1 DQSRR
6 RRDPGR
12 GARRT
17 PEQARWE
24 VRRGPHRPDREP
36 AGGDQVARDLRG
48 AGSRHPPS
56 RAPRARGHGA
66 DEGDAALQGEGR
78 AGVRRPRVQRPV
90 VHRTPSRSRGVCTQ
104 HAAFRERRDPR
115 TTSSRAGD
123 RRRPALAALA
133 LFHSTRDVR
142 QGRPVRPQGV
152 RGLHHGLRSA
162 APYAGADPVAVG
174 RGERGDARR
183 AEEGPR
189 GAEGEEED
197 QVSKDLWKG
206 RFEGGLDPKVRD
218 FTASLELDKRLASH
232 DVRGSIAHARML
244 GRQSVISKDEA
255 AKLVRELER
264 IAGEIEAGTFAWPA
278 DAEDVHS
285 AVERVLTERAGAVG
299 GKLHTGRSRN
309 DQIALDLRLLVVEL
323 LDGLDAALRSLARAL
338 VERASEESDTV
349 MPGYTHLQRAQ
360 PVSLAHHLLAHVE
373 ALRRDRMRVNEARER
388 AAVSPL
394 GAGALA
400 GVPYAI
406 DPQAVAKEL
415 GLARTFRN
423 SIDAVADRDFVADFA
438 YVCALAAVHASRF
451 AEELVLW
458 TSAEFGFAEFSD
470 QHATGSSIMPQK
482 KNPDVA
488 ELVRGRT
495 GRIIGDLVAIL
506 TTLKG
511 LPLAYD

>member
-1 DQSRR
+1 
-6 RRDPGR
+6 
-12 GARRT
+12 
-17 PEQARWE
+17 
-24 VRRGPHRPDREP
+24 
-36 AGGDQVARDLRG
+36 
-48 AGSRHPPS
+48 
-56 RAPRARGHGA
+56 
-66 DEGDAALQGEGR
+66 
-78 AGVRRPRVQRPV
+78 
-90 VHRTPSRSRGVCTQ
+90 
-104 HAAFRERRDPR
+104 
-115 TTSSRAGD
+115 
-123 RRRPALAALA
+123 
-133 LFHSTRDVR
+133 
-142 QGRPVRPQGV
+142 
-152 RGLHHGLRSA
+152 
-162 APYAGADPVAVG
+162 
-174 RGERGDARR
+174 
-183 AEEGPR
+183 
-189 GAEGEEED
+189 
-197 QVSKDLWKG
+197 VSKDLWKG

-244 GRQSVISKDEA
+244 GRQGVISKDEA

-511 LPLAYD
+511 LPLAYDGDLQEHRVPLYDAAAAIPALETLAVVVKGLRFDRDAMRRASERGMLTATDLADHLARRGVPFREAHEIVGRLVRERLAQKKDLADVTIAELRAVDPRFDESAVDETDVSRSLASRSSPGGTAPERVRAAIEEARTALLA

>member
-1 DQSRR
+1 M
-6 RRDPGR
+6 
-12 GARRT
+12 
-17 PEQARWE
+17 
-24 VRRGPHRPDREP
+24 
-36 AGGDQVARDLRG
+36 
-48 AGSRHPPS
+48 
-56 RAPRARGHGA
+56 
-66 DEGDAALQGEGR
+66 
-78 AGVRRPRVQRPV
+78 
-90 VHRTPSRSRGVCTQ
+90 
-104 HAAFRERRDPR
+104 
-115 TTSSRAGD
+115 
-123 RRRPALAALA
+123 
-133 LFHSTRDVR
+133 
-142 QGRPVRPQGV
+142 
-152 RGLHHGLRSA
+152 
-162 APYAGADPVAVG
+162 
-174 RGERGDARR
+174 
-183 AEEGPR
+183 
-189 GAEGEEED
+189 
-197 QVSKDLWKG
+197 SKDLWKG

-255 AKLVRELER
+255 ATLVRELER
-264 IAGEIEAGTFAWPA
+264 IAGEIASGSFAWPA

-285 AVERVLTERAGAVG
+285 AVERVLTERTGAVG
-299 GKLHTGRSRN
+299 GKLHTARSRN

-338 VERASEESDTV
+338 VERASEESETV

-488 ELVRGRT
+488 ELVRGRA
-495 GRIIGDLVAIL
+495 GRIIGDLVAVL

-511 LPLAYD
+511 LPLAYDGDLQEHRVPLYDAAAVIPAIETLALVVKGLRFDRDAMRRATERGMLTATDLADHLARRGVPFREAHEIVGRIVRDRIGTGKDLGGMSVDDLRRHDKRFEASAIDEMRPERSVASRASPGGTAPDRVREALAEVKAALKR

>member
-1 DQSRR
+1 
-6 RRDPGR
+6 
-12 GARRT
+12 
-17 PEQARWE
+17 
-24 VRRGPHRPDREP
+24 
-36 AGGDQVARDLRG
+36 
-48 AGSRHPPS
+48 
-56 RAPRARGHGA
+56 
-66 DEGDAALQGEGR
+66 
-78 AGVRRPRVQRPV
+78 
-90 VHRTPSRSRGVCTQ
+90 
-104 HAAFRERRDPR
+104 
-115 TTSSRAGD
+115 
-123 RRRPALAALA
+123 
-133 LFHSTRDVR
+133 
-142 QGRPVRPQGV
+142 
-152 RGLHHGLRSA
+152 
-162 APYAGADPVAVG
+162 
-174 RGERGDARR
+174 
-183 AEEGPR
+183 
-189 GAEGEEED
+189 
-197 QVSKDLWKG
+197 VSKDLWKG

-255 AKLVRELER
+255 ATLVRELER
-264 IAGEIEAGTFAWPA
+264 IAGEIENGTFAWPT

-285 AVERVLTERAGAVG
+285 AVERVLTQRAGAVG

-360 PVSLAHHLLAHVE
+360 PVSLGHHLLAHVE

-415 GLARTFRN
+415 DLARTFRN

-488 ELVRGRT
+488 ELVRGRA
-495 GRIIGDLVAIL
+495 GRIIGDLVAVL

-511 LPLAYD
+511 LPLAYDGDLQEHRVPLYDAAAVIPALETLAVVVKGLRFDRDAMRRATERGMLTATDLADHLALRGVPFREAHEIVGRLVRERLAQKKDLADVTIDELRAVDPRFGESAVDETDVSRSLASRSSPGGTAPQRVRAAIEEARTALLA